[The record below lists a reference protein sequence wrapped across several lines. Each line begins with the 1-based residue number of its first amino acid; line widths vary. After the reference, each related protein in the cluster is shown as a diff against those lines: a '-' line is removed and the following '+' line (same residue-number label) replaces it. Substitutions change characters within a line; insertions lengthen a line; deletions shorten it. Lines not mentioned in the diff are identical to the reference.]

1 MRWHLRLIAAVS
13 FLGCVLL
20 LSAQDKPAT
29 VVFKGHTEAIYSV
42 AFNKDGTL
50 AVTGAFD
57 KSVRLWD
64 PATGKQLREFS
75 GPNGHQGLV
84 LSVAFNPA
92 GNQVASGG
100 ADNTARVWD
109 VPLSSPVRKLAHT
122 AGVTAVAVTAD
133 GKFIAGAAKDGTVK
147 LWAADGKLIATLTG
161 HTGGATAIAFTANGQ
176 VLATTGADE
185 TVRFWNTADGK
196 PAGVIGAHAGPV
208 TGVAISPAGNQAFTI
223 GEDGLFKAWQFPVP
237 PVKPLPAHADAITT
251 LVLSPDGNSILTGGA
266 DKAVKLSSTAN
277 GQLTRDFVGAPAAIT
292 SAAFLP
298 NGAVAAGT
306 ADGRVQI
313 WAADGK
319 PTATL
324 AAHTGAVTSVGM
336 TGNTLIT
343 SGADGT
349 LRSWAYPVNPTRS
362 TPHPDRVLG
371 AAVSPDGKRLATVGA
386 GKAINLWSMA
396 EGKPAGKL
404 DLTFVPAAVAISKN
418 GSTLAAGG
426 EKTVALFTLSDSK
439 QAGTITVP
447 ADVRGV
453 ALSPDGTRTAVA
465 GADGK
470 VRLFGP
476 DRKPAGEYS
485 HGGPVAAVEFHP
497 DGRLLSVGDD
507 KQLRIWDP
515 KAGKEQKA
523 VPAGEGPLV
532 GVSVTADGSK
542 VATAGADKAAKI
554 WILADGKVAVT
565 VPLTGP
571 AQAVAISPNGTRL
584 AVAFTQDKANR
595 LKVYDAA
602 TGRELQSLPD
612 PAGLVRSLAF
622 LADNRTLLAGGDDK
636 AVTMYDVA
644 VTAAI
649 PAHAGGVVGFALN
662 PAAPQAITAGADKT
676 VKLWDLA
683 AGKELKTLATLPD
696 PITGLTV
703 SRDFAAV
710 AVTAGKTAKAW
721 QVADGKE
728 LVSIAHPA
736 EVVSVGFSGDKTRL
750 VTGAAD
756 NLARLWEIATGRLLQ
771 TFTHAGPVRGV
782 ALHPSQPLVVT
793 ASADKTAAVHPL
805 ALNRVAAVSSKP
817 LRAMLATPDGARVI
831 IAGDDGVVH
840 VLNAANATEERKIE
854 GATGPL
860 YALALS
866 KNAQVLA
873 TAGADKTVRLYTFND
888 GKVVGTMTAAAPIRG
903 LAFSADAKLLVGV
916 ADDKSVTAWGVA
928 FQAGQPLPD
937 DFGKVVQQFAHGDAA
952 TGVAF
957 ADKGELF
964 TGSDDKTVRQ
974 WRVAASVP
982 TRNFQHP
989 NLVDGVAWSPDGK
1002 LLATACHDGIVR
1014 IFDVE
1019 KNAPTKSIN
1028 AHTTPAPPSAIY
1040 SVTWTS
1046 DGKQLLSTSFD
1057 KSMKL
1062 WDATSG
1068 NLVKEFKGFDAKAS
1082 PKGHTDQVFCA
1093 AISRDG
1099 KLIASGGSDR
1109 RIKLWNTADG
1119 TVIREF
1125 PNPEIKGEPGQSHP
1139 GGVYKLRFTPDE
1151 KFLVS
1156 AGPAP
1161 RNQGYVAVWNVAD
1174 GKLVSGQVLSLGP
1187 VFGLALSPD
1196 GRTLLLGCGPKVRQ
1210 VPEAEAVLLPL
1221 PVK

>member
-1 MRWHLRLIAAVS
+1 MRLPLRFLAAVS
-13 FLGCVLL
+13 LVGCVLL
-20 LSAQDKPAT
+20 LSAQDKAAT

-92 GNQVASGG
+92 GNQIASGG

-109 VPLSSPVRKLAHT
+109 VPLSIPVRELAHT
-122 AGVTAVAVTAD
+122 AGVSAVAVTAD
-133 GKFIAGAAKDGTVK
+133 GKFIAGAAKDGTGK

-161 HTGGATAIAFTANGQ
+161 HTGGATAVSFTANGQ
-176 VLATTGADE
+176 VLATSGADGI
-185 TVRFWNTADGK
+185 VRFWNTADGK
-196 PAGVIGAHAGPV
+196 PAGVIGAHAAAV

-251 LVLSPDGNSILTGGA
+251 LVLSPDGNSVLTGGA
-266 DKAVKLSSTAN
+266 DKAVKLSNVAN
-277 GQLTRDFVGAPAAIT
+277 GQLTRDFAGATAAIT

-298 NGAVAAGT
+298 NGSVAAGT
-306 ADGRVQI
+306 ADGKVQV

-319 PTATL
+319 PVTTL
-324 AAHTGAVTSVGM
+324 AAHTGAVTGVAM
-336 TGNTLIT
+336 TGNTLLT
-343 SGADGT
+343 TGADGV
-349 LRSWAYPVNPTRS
+349 LRSWAYPINPTRS
-362 TPHPDRVLG
+362 IPHPDRVLG
-371 AAVSPDGKRLATVGA
+371 AALSPDGKRLATVGA
-386 GKAINLWSMA
+386 GKVVQLWSMA
-396 EGKPAGKL
+396 DGKPAGKL

-426 EKTVALFTLSDSK
+426 EKTVAMFTLADSK

-453 ALSPDGTRTAVA
+453 ALSPDGTRVA
-465 GADGK
+465 IAGGDGK

-523 VPAGEGPLV
+523 IPAGDGPIV
-532 GVSVTADGSK
+532 GLSVTADGSK
-542 VATAGADKAAKI
+542 VATAGADKAAKV
-554 WILADGKVAVT
+554 WTFADGKAAT
-565 VPLTGP
+565 TIQLNGP
-571 AQAVAISPNGTRL
+571 AHAVAISPNGARL
-584 AVAFTQDKANR
+584 AVAFAQDKASR
-595 LKVYDAA
+595 LKVYDAV

-612 PAGLVRSLAF
+612 PAGPVRALFF

-636 AVTMYDVA
+636 VVTMHDVA
-644 VTAAI
+644 ATAAI
-649 PAHAGGVVGFALN
+649 PAHACGVVGFALN

-683 AGKELKTLATLPD
+683 AGKELKTLATLTE
-696 PITGLTV
+696 PITSLAV

-710 AVTAGKTAKAW
+710 AVTAGKAAKAF
-721 QVADGKE
+721 QLADGKE
-728 LVSIAHPA
+728 LVSIVHPA
-736 EVVSVGFSGDKTRL
+736 DVVSVGFNGDRTRL
-750 VTGAAD
+750 ITGAAD
-756 NLARLWEIATGRLLQ
+756 NLARVWEIATGRLLQ

-782 ALHPSQPLVVT
+782 ALHPSQPLVIT
-793 ASADKTAAVHPL
+793 ASADKSAAVHPL
-805 ALNRVAAVSSKP
+805 AVSRVAAVSPKP
-817 LRAMLATPDGARVI
+817 LRAILATPDGARVI
-831 IAGDDGVVH
+831 VTGDDGVVH
-840 VLNAANATEERKIE
+840 ILNAAYATEERKIE

-873 TAGADKTVRLYTFND
+873 TAGADKTVRLYTFGD
-888 GKVVGTMTAAAPIRG
+888 GKVVGTLTAAAPIRG
-903 LAFSADAKLLVGV
+903 LVFSADAKLLVGD
-916 ADDKSVTAWGVA
+916 ADDKTVTAWSVA
-928 FQAGQPLPD
+928 FQAGQPMPD
-937 DFGKVVQQFAHGDAA
+937 DFGKVVQQFAHGDAV

-957 ADKGELF
+957 ADKGELY
-964 TGSDDKTVRQ
+964 TGSADKTVRQ

-1028 AHTTPAPPSAIY
+1028 AHTTPAPPSAVY
-1040 SVTWTS
+1040 SVTWTT

-1068 NLVKEFKGFDAKAS
+1068 NLVKEFKGFDEKTS

-1093 AISRDG
+1093 AITKDG

-1109 RIKLWNTADG
+1109 RIKLWNAADG
-1119 TVIREF
+1119 TVIREV

-1139 GGVYKLRFTPDE
+1139 GGIYQLRFTPDE

-1174 GKLVSGQVLSLGP
+1174 GKLVSGQLLSIGP

-1196 GRTLLLGCGPKVRQ
+1196 GKGLLLGCGPKVRQ
-1210 VPEAEAVLLPL
+1210 VSEAEAVLLPL